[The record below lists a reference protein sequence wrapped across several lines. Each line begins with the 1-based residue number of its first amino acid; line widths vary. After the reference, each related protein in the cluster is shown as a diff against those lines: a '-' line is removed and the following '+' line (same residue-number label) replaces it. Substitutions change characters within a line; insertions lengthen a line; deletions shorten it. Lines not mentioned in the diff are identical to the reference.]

1 MASLIDFLTHPIV
14 FGVLK
19 ILFVLGFFVL
29 GLTPLLVILER
40 RISAFMQGRV
50 GPNRVDTPFI
60 GRLGGLLPRGL
71 GHPLA
76 DAIKLLFKEDIIP
89 DKADRA
95 LFMAGPVLVLVPPA
109 LGMIVIPFGSQIA
122 GHELQVANLNVGI
135 LWTMSVLSVAVYG
148 IAFGGWAS
156 NNKFSLLGG
165 LRASAQLISYEL
177 ALGLSILTVLLL
189 TAAVE
194 PMGTV
199 DPRAIVQRQMEHGW
213 NILGGGNPWLAPFA
227 LLAFL
232 LFFVSALAENNR
244 VPFDLPE
251 CEAELVGG
259 YHTEYSSMKFSL
271 FMMGEFVGM
280 TLMCSLMVTFFFGGW
295 SLPPLNFWGALDHGL
310 LAGANAWLRSGTLI
324 AGLAS
329 IGIFVSKVM
338 VFLLLYIAIRW
349 TLPRFKYNQLMDL
362 GWKRMVPIALANL
375 AAVTVISVL
384 TSPAVKTAV
393 SAISTGGVK

>member
-1 MASLIDFLTHPIV
+1 MAPILISLA
-14 FGVLK
+14 K
-19 ILFVLGFFVL
+19 IAFVLGFFVL
-29 GLTPLLVILER
+29 ALTPLLVILER

-89 DKADRA
+89 DKADQA

-109 LGMIVIPFGSQIA
+109 LGMIVIPFGSHIG
-122 GHELQVANLNVGI
+122 GHALQVADLNVGI

-194 PMGTV
+194 PLGSV
-199 DPRAIVQRQMEHGW
+199 NPQAIVQRQVDHGW
-213 NILGGGNPWLAPFA
+213 NIFGGGNPWLAPFA
-227 LLAFL
+227 MLAFV

-259 YHTEYSSMKFSL
+259 YHTEYSSMKFSV
-271 FMMGEFVGM
+271 FMMGEYVGM

-295 SLPPLNFWGALDHGL
+295 SLPPLDFWGALDRGL
-310 LAGANAWLRSGTLI
+310 LEGANSWLRGGRWYQG
-324 AGLAS
+324 AAS
-329 IGIFVSKVM
+329 VAIFVSKVM
-338 VFLLLYIAIRW
+338 AFLLLYIAIRW

-375 AAVTVISVL
+375 AAVTVVSVL
-384 TSPAVKTAV
+384 T
-393 SAISTGGVK
+393 TGGFK